1 MYKRKLD
8 SDENF
13 QSHGRKNF
21 FSMWVLMSLHSV
33 LRLQVS
39 SLKKPIEDTHLEE
52 FILESLVKKHQV
64 IWVLI
69 LKVVWRV
76 TSRALITS
84 ELLFLLREE
93 MRSLIQWLVDN
104 MFVSAE
110 SRPAGLHHVTSPPWQ
125 LVRSGVNSWPGG
137 VSPWIRWWLI
147 QFSLSFEKLN

>member
-1 MYKRKLD
+1 MSTDVITFCPPITSEQPK
-8 SDENF
+8 ENNRRYPF
-13 QSHGRKNF
+13 RRIYFRKNQNGGKWWNF
-21 FSMWVLMSLHSV
+21 KYIWN
-33 LRLQVS
+33 
-39 SLKKPIEDTHLEE
+39 T
-52 FILESLVKKHQV
+52 SLVKKHQV